1 MLNDLIEMLADV
13 SPRLAFMWA
22 AWMTVG
28 LMLNFWH
35 RRAKRNQLTTTVY
48 HDEPRPKS
56 GIKGPK
62 PPSGVRPQT
71 TAGDAFGELEAL
83 LDNAPTEPT
92 PTGGYHRRPGEDS
105 PVLSEAQ
112 PALAA
117 PRALP

>member
-1 MLNDLIEMLADV
+1 MLNDLIDMLADV

-22 AWMTVG
+22 GWMTVG
-28 LMLNFWH
+28 LMLNYWH
-35 RRAKRNQLTTTVY
+35 RRAKRNQLTVY
-48 HDEPRPKS
+48 HDSPRPKS
-56 GIKGPK
+56 GVKGPK
-62 PPSGVRPQT
+62 PPSAVRAQAP
-71 TAGDAFGELEAL
+71 AADAFGELEAL
-83 LDNAPTEPT
+83 LDTPTEPT

>member
-1 MLNDLIEMLADV
+1 MLNDLIDMLADV

-35 RRAKRNQLTTTVY
+35 RRAKKYQQTVY
-48 HDEPRPKS
+48 DEPRPKS

-62 PPSGVRPQT
+62 PPSGVRPQ
-71 TAGDAFGELEAL
+71 APSVDAFGELEAL
-83 LDNAPTEPT
+83 LDNAPSEPT